1 MTRILF
7 VGDEPGVLEDFER
20 LLRPQ
25 AAHWETMFAGGGDAA
40 LRMLEAHP
48 CDAVVTGTRLRGIDG
63 AQFLERVRD
72 RFPGVMR
79 ILQADENERDAT
91 LRALGVAHQFLPKPC
106 DAGCLVRILE
116 RAGGPGGT
124 ARDASIRRIV
134 GAVGELPCLPRTAA
148 ALMRALEDPDIAVS
162 RIGQIVGQD
171 VAISAK
177 VMQLSNSAFFGRS
190 QAVTTIAH
198 AVSVLGIEVLKHL
211 VIAAEIFRAFQPR
224 RHIEG
229 FILDR
234 IQSHSYTVA
243 EIAARLPL
251 PKTKVPA
258 ATLAA
263 LLHDAGKLV
272 LASRVPLE
280 CERIRRL
287 TIGGRLSWHAA
298 EEQVLGVSHA
308 GVGAYLLA
316 LWGLPGAIVSAVE
329 RHHHPAAEP
338 GDDPPFGAPAA
349 VYFANL
355 LAHEREPAA
364 DGESPGQPPP
374 IDQDY
379 LRAVGMEGELPAWR
393 AMAETA
399 GTPRLSAPFPES

>member
-7 VGDEPGVLEDFER
+7 VGDEPGDFER

-25 AAHWETMFAGGGDAA
+25 AARWETMFAGGGDAA
-40 LRMLEAHP
+40 LRVLEAHS
-48 CDAVVTGTRLRGIDG
+48 CDAVVTGTRLRGMDG

-72 RFPGVMR
+72 RFPAVMR

-91 LRALGVAHQFLPKPC
+91 LRAVGVAHQFLPKPC
-106 DAGCLVRILE
+106 DAGCLVQVLE
-116 RAGGPGGT
+116 RAFGPGG
-124 ARDASIRRIV
+124 ACRDASVRRIV

-148 ALMRALEDPDIAVS
+148 ALMRELENPDVPVC

-190 QAVTTIAH
+190 QTVTTIPH
-198 AVSVLGIEVLKHL
+198 AVSVLGIEVLKQL
-211 VIAAEIFRAFQPR
+211 VIAAEVFRAFQPR
-224 RHIEG
+224 RHVEG
-229 FILDR
+229 YVLDG
-234 IQSHSYTVA
+234 IQSHSHKVA
-243 EIAARLPL
+243 AIAARLPL
-251 PKTKVPA
+251 PKAVVPTGA
-258 ATLAA
+258 IAA

-308 GVGAYLLA
+308 GVGAHLLA
-316 LWGLPGAIVSAVE
+316 LWGLPGAVVSAVE
-329 RHHHPAAEP
+329 RHHRPAVEP
-338 GDDPPFGAPAA
+338 GDDPPFGPPAA

-364 DGESPGQPPP
+364 AGESPGQPPM
-374 IDQDY
+374 DQDY
-379 LRAVGMEGELPAWR
+379 LRAVGMEGELAEWR
-393 AMAETA
+393 ATAETA
-399 GTPRLSAPFPES
+399 GAP